1 MTLTLL
7 LKEYMGV
14 HVGIHLHT
22 WEVASS
28 LSLEAPESVIFSKD
42 MGSSLKGAASCM
54 FMKYNKQ
61 FSFFVPLK
69 CMQLDFLYLICDTLH
84 LKTKQ

>member
-14 HVGIHLHT
+14 HVSIYLHT

-42 MGSSLKGAASCM
+42 MGSSLKGCLM
-54 FMKYNKQ
+54 Y
-61 FSFFVPLK
+61 V
-69 CMQLDFLYLICDTLH
+69 H
-84 LKTKQ
+84 EV